1 MPSSITHYVGSVG
14 LLLRQLNQ
22 ARTGRKRPSARAH
35 VACRAAAVVRL
46 GSWLP
51 DHMSTGTLA
60 APHYSATTALIRRH
74 RLAQI
79 REPPSSFSFAAL
91 GAAGAGASSDFT
103 HRVHAPCSSVHNER
117 DTGPP
122 ARRRTC
128 SHANTQC
135 QRAGAWRYP
144 RISTIAVVVPAD
156 RQASQQQY
164 WVACAIT
171 AAQAQGS
178 IARLH
183 GSKNAGAYRPSATAS
198 SPRSSLPRA
207 VGQEGDARSKRVQAP
222 SDTFA

>member
-1 MPSSITHYVGSVG
+1 MLLAELLLLCAWAAGCRITCPLGRWQPRIFPQRRPSSVDTGWPRSGS
-14 LLLRQLNQ
+14 
-22 ARTGRKRPSARAH
+22 P
-35 VACRAAAVVRL
+35 RAAFHL
-46 GSWLP
+46 LHW
-51 DHMSTGTLA
+51 
-60 APHYSATTALIRRH
+60 
-74 RLAQI
+74 
-79 REPPSSFSFAAL
+79 EPR
-91 GAAGAGASSDFT
+91 AGGASSDFT

-164 WVACAIT
+164 WVACAVT